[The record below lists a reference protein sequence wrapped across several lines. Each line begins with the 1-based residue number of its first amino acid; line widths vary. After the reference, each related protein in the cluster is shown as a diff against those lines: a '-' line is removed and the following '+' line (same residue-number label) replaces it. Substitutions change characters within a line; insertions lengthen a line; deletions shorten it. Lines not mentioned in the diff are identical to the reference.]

1 MGSRLIFQSTRADV
15 PCDQIFTMRLDG
27 SDLQMVS
34 SGAGRTTCGYFYP
47 DGESMLYA
55 STHLSDAECPP
66 PPSFEMGYVWPIYD
80 SYDIFRTNPDGT
92 ELTRLT
98 DTPGY
103 DAEATIGP
111 TGTHRLYERSG
122 WGHGDIFHEG
132 RRFRRAATYE
142 SGRGQTAARS
152 FRRMDRGLCSA
163 DGKSPMGAEYDDYK
177 ALLDGGLWRPTALEI
192 FVMNADGGSVRQIT
206 DLGGASFAPFL
217 APGRPAHHIFIELA
231 QSRRPELRPLHDQ
244 RRRVRPGARH
254 VRRHVRR
261 IPDVLS

>member
-1 MGSRLIFQSTRADV
+1 MASRPPDEESTDVPSETAADAENGERYLVNLRQLTFGGENAEAYFAPDGSRLIFQSTRADV

-92 ELTRLT
+92 ELTRPDRHTWLRCRGHNRA
-98 DTPGY
+98 DR
-103 DAEATIGP
+103 
-111 TGTHRLYERSG
+111 THRLYERSG

-142 SGRGQTAARS
+142 SAGAR
-152 FRRMDRGLCSA
+152 
-163 DGKSPMGAEYDDYK
+163 
-177 ALLDGGLWRPTALEI
+177 
-192 FVMNADGGSVRQIT
+192 
-206 DLGGASFAPFL
+206 
-217 APGRPAHHIFIELA
+217 
-231 QSRRPELRPLHDQ
+231 RRPVLFAGWIEDCVPRTGNLRWS
-244 RRRVRPGARH
+244 RVR
-254 VRRHVRR
+254 
-261 IPDVLS
+261 